1 MGPSARPVHAES
13 QQDARKTPQAEA
25 VSLLPATK
33 QILEM
38 IAAGASLTDILTTL
52 CAAIDDQNPDM
63 MSIVMLM
70 DPDGQR
76 MWPAAGPRMPPDFVK
91 AISPLIIGENMA
103 SCGTAAFRKERVILP
118 DVATDP
124 LMSGI
129 PAELR
134 ELVLAQGLR
143 AQWSQPLLSKDNE
156 VLGTFGLFHGT
167 PRSPTGRQLQLIE
180 DAANIAVIA
189 IEGERSQAALKK
201 ALHAVEASEQRL
213 RTILDTIPTQAWC
226 LRADGSIAYL
236 NQRWHEYTGLSR
248 EEVYGCWQGEPG
260 RAATGNDLAEA
271 TNHPDDS
278 PSAMAKWLN
287 EILPAAKPGELE
299 LRQRRYDGEYRWF
312 MIRIEPLCDE
322 QGNVVWWYG
331 TNTDI
336 EDLKRAESK
345 LRQDEQELRDIVDA
359 IPQLIV
365 VRGPDGAFLYAN
377 RSVLEYSGFTVDEV
391 MAPEFRTRF
400 VHPDDYARLQD
411 ERRQGLSGSVPF
423 EIEQRLLRKDGQY
436 RWFLVRYHPLRDEQ
450 GRIIRWYATGMDID
464 DRKRAEERMRNENL
478 ALREEIDRAS
488 MFEEIVGSSAALQHV
503 LAQAA
508 KVAKTDSTVLIL
520 GETGTGKELVARAIH
535 RRSGRSTRA
544 FIRVNCA
551 AIPQSLIASEL
562 FGHEKGAFTG
572 ALQRRLG
579 RFEAA
584 DGGTI
589 FLDEVGDLPPET
601 QIALLRV
608 LQEREIER
616 VGSSHPIAVDV
627 RVLAAT
633 NRDLDA
639 AVESGAFRQDLYF
652 RLNVFPIQ
660 MPPLRERADD
670 IPVLVEYLVERY
682 ARSAGK
688 RIRQIRKQTLE
699 LLQAYDWP
707 GNVRELQNVIERT
720 VVLCDGETFAIDESW
735 LKTRPSQPP
744 KQTGREV
751 TTLAQGEKAMIEAA
765 LAEAHGRISGPRGAA
780 AKLGIPRQTLE
791 SKIKALHIDKLSYT
805 AR

>member
-1 MGPSARPVHAES
+1 MTTSASPVHAES
-13 QQDARKTPQAEA
+13 QQDPDGALQAGA
-25 VSLLPATK
+25 ASLLPATK
-33 QILEM
+33 RILEM
-38 IAAGASLTDILTTL
+38 IAAGARLTDILTEL

-76 MWPAAGPRMPPDFVK
+76 MWPAAAPRMPGDFVR
-91 AISPLIIGENMA
+91 AISPLMIGENMA
-103 SCGTAAFRKERVILP
+103 SCGTAAFRKERVILS

-167 PRSPTGRQLQLIE
+167 PRSPTDRQLQLIE

-201 ALHAVEASEQRL
+201 ALHAVETSEQRL
-213 RTILDTIPTQAWC
+213 RMILDTIPTQAWC
-226 LRADGSIAYL
+226 LRGDGSIAYL

-248 EEVYGCWQGEPG
+248 EEVYGCWKGEPG

-271 TNHPDDS
+271 TNHPDDT
-278 PSAMAKWLN
+278 PGAMAKWLH
-287 EILPAAKPGELE
+287 EILPAGKPGELE
-299 LRQRRYDGEYRWF
+299 IRHRRYDGEYRWF
-312 MIRIEPLCDE
+312 LVRVEPLRDE
-322 QGNVVWWYG
+322 HGNVALWYG

-336 EDLKRAESK
+336 EDLKRAEAK
-345 LRQDEQELRDIVDA
+345 LRQDEQELRGIVDA

-365 VRGPDGAFLYAN
+365 VRGPDGTFLHAN
-377 RSVLEYSGFTVDEV
+377 RAVLEYSGFTVDEV
-391 MAPEFRTRF
+391 MAPDFRTRF
-400 VHPDDYARLQD
+400 VHPEDWARLHD
-411 ERRQGLSGSVPF
+411 ERRQGLSRSVPF
-423 EIEQRLLRKDGQY
+423 EIEQRLRHKDGQY
-436 RWFLVRYHPLRDEQ
+436 RWFVVRYHPLCDEQ
-450 GRIIRWYATGMDID
+450 GRILRWYATGMDID

-478 ALREEIDRAS
+478 ALREDIDRTS
-488 MFEEIVGSSAALQHV
+488 MFEEIVGSSPPLQRV

-508 KVAKTDSTVLIL
+508 KVAKTDATVLIL

-551 AIPQSLIASEL
+551 AIPPSLIASEL

-616 VGSSHPIAVDV
+616 VGSSQPIAVDV

-639 AVESGAFRQDLYF
+639 AVASGAFRQDLYF
-652 RLNVFPIQ
+652 RLNVFPIR

-682 ARSAGK
+682 AKSAGK
-688 RIRQIRKQTLE
+688 GIRHIKKQTLE
-699 LLQAYDWP
+699 LLQGYDWP
-707 GNVRELQNVIERT
+707 GNVRELQNVIERA
-720 VVLCDGETFAIDESW
+720 VVLCEGETFVIDESW
-735 LKTRPSQPP
+735 LKTQPSQPS
-744 KQTGREV
+744 KRTGRQV
-751 TTLAQGEKAMIEAA
+751 TTLAEGEKAMIEAA
-765 LAEAHGRISGPRGAA
+765 LAEAHGRVSGPRGAA

-791 SKIKALHIDKLSYT
+791 SKIKALQIDKLSHQG
-805 AR
+805 R